1 MTSQS
6 HTAIQPSRTTSW
18 RAFIRHFA
26 EMVAAM
32 IIGMAVLAPVWVGI
46 FALLGHSSLLE
57 QADLHALVM
66 ATDMTIGMSLWMRHR
81 GHSWAGIGEM
91 AAAMYLPFLVL
102 FGPYWAGAISAGTML
117 TGGHLLMLPC
127 MIGVML
133 RRRDEY
139 SQRHSRHH
147 RNPSEKAT
155 V

>member
-6 HTAIQPSRTTSW
+6 HAAFQSARTTSW
-18 RAFIRHFA
+18 WHFIRHFA

-32 IIGMAVLAPVWVGI
+32 IVGMAVLAPLWVGI

-57 QADLHALVM
+57 NADLHALVM

-81 GHSWAGIGEM
+81 GHGWTAIGEM

-102 FGPYWAGAISAGTML
+102 FVPYWAGAVSAETML

-139 SQRHSRHH
+139 MQHHSRHH

-155 V
+155 A